1 MADFLVSKA
10 LDLLTSVIV
19 GQIEQNVKL
28 VSGVKNEVK
37 MLTSN
42 LQSIQAVLIDA
53 EKRQLKEETV
63 NLWLRKLK
71 DITYDID
78 DVLDEW
84 SIEIQKSKIE
94 GDEHEYTS
102 RPKRTKVW
110 SFVLSFCFCFRE
122 VGFRRDIAVKIR
134 ELNES
139 LDVIAKEK
147 ERYSFSLIKGHEN
160 IERAMTTSV
169 INIAEVKGRHHDKV
183 AVIDLLLAESDQNP
197 HVISIVGMGGVG
209 KTTFAKLVYNEEM
222 IKAHFDVQIWVCVS
236 DPFDEVRIA
245 KAILESLTKSTSNL
259 VELQNIVQQIQQC
272 ILGRKFLLVL
282 DDVWNEDYRKW
293 EELKHSFECGAP
305 GSKILVTTR
314 KEDVAKTMD
323 SVNTI
328 QLGLL
333 SDKECWEIFTNIA
346 FFQRSRNECIVLEEI
361 GRKIVSRCKGLPLA
375 VKTIASLLR
384 FKKSIREWQDVLN
397 SESWKLKEV
406 DECVLA
412 PLWLSYIDLPSPLK
426 QCFSHCVIFPKDYEM
441 SKSELISLWIGQGYI
456 RAANDK
462 NLEMIGDEYFHNLVM
477 RSFFQDIIEIGENE
491 YLSDRI
497 YCKMHDLVH
506 DFAQSVM
513 KNEYGSIEI
522 NSNEEPRIDF
532 NPMEIR
538 HVGITVVEH
547 VSFPISLY
555 SFRKLRSLKISSGG
569 STSFGVALSI
579 LFNELSCLRSL
590 SLRNCGIVEIPSNI
604 SNLIHLRQLDL
615 SFNVFE
621 ELPESICKLYNL
633 QVLDVERCGRLKSL
647 PKGIGKLINLI
658 YLNNLGTYAFMPKVI
673 GRLYGLQSLTK
684 INISHHETIE
694 APLSLRDIKNLNQL
708 GGFML
713 IDWTRQH
720 VPDVD
725 VEDAKGAQL
734 NDKKHLVELSL
745 SFNDEVGQEWRKK
758 QDEELLEALAPPTS
772 LEHLAIWNYQ
782 GTNKICHGPSWIKSL
797 ICLKSLFLYGWRNC
811 EQLPSLGKLPSLE
824 YLFVGE
830 FESLREVGVEFLGM
844 DHHEVSDNAVLFP
857 KLTELHFSDMKEWE
871 EWIYEDI
878 IADERVKKNDS
889 GNGMEIMPCLR
900 SLHLSTCPKLRV
912 LPSFIL
918 QNTSLQIKRY

>member
-63 NLWLRKLK
+63 KLWLRKLK
-71 DITYDID
+71 NITYDID

-84 SIEIQKSKIE
+84 SIEILKSKLE
-94 GDEHEYTS
+94 GDEHENTS
-102 RPKRTKVW
+102 RPKRIKVW

-169 INIAEVKGRHHDKV
+169 INIAEVKGRQHDKV

-293 EELKHSFECGAP
+293 EELKHSFECGAL

-323 SVNTI
+323 SVNII

-333 SDKECWEIFTNIA
+333 SDKECWEIFTSIA

-361 GRKIVSRCKGLPLA
+361 GRKTVSRCKGLPLA

-384 FKKSIREWQDVLN
+384 FKKSVREWEDVLD

-406 DECVLA
+406 EECVLA

-441 SKSELISLWIGQGYI
+441 SKSELIALWIGQGYI
-456 RAANDK
+456 RAANEK
-462 NLEMIGDEYFHNLVM
+462 NLEMIGEEYFHNLVM

-506 DFAQSVM
+506 DFAQSLM
-513 KNEYGSIEI
+513 KNEYCSIEL
-522 NSNEEPRIDF
+522 NSHEETRTSC

-538 HVGITVVEH
+538 HVGITLGEQVP
-547 VSFPISLY
+547 FPISLY
-555 SFRKLRSLKISSGG
+555 TFKRLHSLKISSERI
-569 STSFGVALSI
+569 SSFGVVLSI

-590 SLRNCGIVEIPSNI
+590 SLRNCGIEEIPSNI

-615 SFNVFE
+615 SCNDFQK
-621 ELPESICKLYNL
+621 LPETICKLYNL
-633 QVLDVERCGRLKSL
+633 QILNVERCRLLKSL
-647 PKGIGKLINLI
+647 PKRIGKLISLI
-658 YLNNLGTYAFMPKVI
+658 NVNNLGTHAFMPKII
-673 GRLYGLQSLTK
+673 GTLSCLQSLCL
-684 INISHHETIE
+684 INIGYNESEE
-694 APLSLRDIKNLNQL
+694 AALSLRDIKNLNQL
-708 GGFML
+708 GGFL
-713 IDWTRQH
+713 FIRWTRQH
-720 VPDVD
+720 MPDVD

-734 NDKKHLVELSL
+734 NDKKHLIELFL
-745 SFNDEVGQEWRKK
+745 GFRDEVVEWRKT
-758 QDEELLEALAPPTS
+758 QDEELLEALAPSPAS
-772 LEHLAIWNYQ
+772 LEYLLIWHYQ
-782 GTNKICHGPSWIKSL
+782 GTNKMW
-797 ICLKSLFLYGWRNC
+797 
-811 EQLPSLGKLPSLE
+811 
-824 YLFVGE
+824 
-830 FESLREVGVEFLGM
+830 
-844 DHHEVSDNAVLFP
+844 
-857 KLTELHFSDMKEWE
+857 
-871 EWIYEDI
+871 
-878 IADERVKKNDS
+878 
-889 GNGMEIMPCLR
+889 
-900 SLHLSTCPKLRV
+900 
-912 LPSFIL
+912 
-918 QNTSLQIKRY
+918 